1 MEEAA
6 PESADPGLPGPQKIA
21 AVEPNAAAGALP
33 VSAPM
38 ALATQRH
45 AEGVFALPLCQGRD
59 AMHEGQLLRLG
70 GTHGQRAPVLQPR
83 FSGADR
89 GPPVIFSTPFC
100 PQLRAQSTRSAKH
113 PQLQVD
119 APG

>member
-6 PESADPGLPGPQKIA
+6 PESADPGLPGPQKNV

-33 VSAPM
+33 VVAPL

-89 GPPVIFSTPFC
+89 GPPVISPPLFARRC
-100 PQLRAQSTRSAKH
+100 GRCASAAARGGAR
-113 PQLQVD
+113 QVD